1 MPPNTTTR
9 PLRRIAA
16 LGIFLA
22 ACTDGTPTA
31 DLVLTGGSVY
41 SFAWDAPALD
51 GAPAAG
57 APYGPA
63 EGWRPDAE
71 AVAMAG
77 NQILYVGDD
86 AGAGAF
92 IGERTR
98 VIELDGAT
106 VIPGLVDSHTHVA
119 ELGQNLARV
128 DLEGVETEQE
138 MIRRVVERAAEVPPG
153 EWIVGAGWDEAAW
166 ATRYPTWDA
175 LNEATPDHPVWLR
188 SLHGFAGLAN
198 RRAFEAA
205 GVSASTGTPTGG
217 EIRRSA
223 SGELTGLLLN
233 RAVPLL
239 DAAVPAPGPA
249 QTESH
254 ILAGLEAMAA
264 SGYVA
269 VHEAGTPTATM
280 QALERLDAAGRLP
293 IRVYALLSGR
303 DPAQLAEWAERGPL
317 TREGDEDP
325 RLFARGVKAY
335 YDGSLGVRGARMIE
349 AYSDLPG
356 HHGVSGEGY
365 GFNQD
370 SIAMMMAAGFQAAI
384 HAIGDAGNRE
394 TLDFISRVY
403 ETTPVARDARNRIE
417 HAQIVHPDDF
427 QRFVALDVIASMEAP
442 HAVEDM
448 PWAEERVGPERIRGA
463 YAWRTFLEHGIPL
476 TFNSDNPGSSHDPF
490 YGLHAAITRRNPALE
505 PAGGWYP
512 EQAVTPE
519 EAVRAY
525 TSGAAFA
532 SFLEDRTG
540 MLAPGRWGDITVMDV
555 DPLQVGASETPEG
568 ILAGKVLFT
577 VSGGRVVYEAPM
589 GS

>member
-1 MPPNTTTR
+1 M
-9 PLRRIAA
+9 
-16 LGIFLA
+16 
-22 ACTDGTPTA
+22 
-31 DLVLTGGSVY
+31 VGS
-41 SFAWDAPALD
+41 
-51 GAPAAG
+51 
-57 APYGPA
+57 
-63 EGWRPDAE
+63 
-71 AVAMAG
+71 
-77 NQILYVGDD
+77 QIVYVGDD
-86 AGAGAF
+86 AGAAAF

-98 VIELDGAT
+98 VIQLDGAT
-106 VIPGLVDSHTHVA
+106 VLPGLVDSHTHVA
-119 ELGQNLARV
+119 ELGRNLARV
-128 DLEGVETEQE
+128 DLVGVETEEE

-153 EWIVGAGWDEAAW
+153 EWVLGAGWDEGAW
-166 ATRYPTWDA
+166 ANRYPTWDA

-198 RRAFEAA
+198 QAAFEVA
-205 GVSASTGTPTGG
+205 GVVTTTESPTGG
-217 EIRRSA
+217 EIGRSPE
-223 SGELTGLLLN
+223 GGLTGLLLN
-233 RAVPLL
+233 RAVTLL
-239 DAAVPAPGPA
+239 DEAVPAPGP
-249 QTESH
+249 TEAENQV
-254 ILAGLEAMAA
+254 LAGLEAMAA

-269 VHEAGTPTATM
+269 VHEAGTPTGTM

-317 TREGDEDP
+317 VREGDADP
-325 RLFARGVKAY
+325 RLFVRGVKAY

-370 SIAMMMAAGFQAAI
+370 SIAMMMGEGFQAAI

-394 TLDFISRVY
+394 TLDFISGVY
-403 ETTPVARDARNRIE
+403 EATPAARALRNRVE
-417 HAQIVHPDDF
+417 HAQVVHPDDF
-427 QRFVALDVIASMEAP
+427 ERFVSLDVIASMEPP

-448 PWAEERVGPERIRGA
+448 PWAEDRVGPERIRGA
-463 YAWRTFLEHGIPL
+463 YAWRTLLERGVPL

-505 PAGGWYP
+505 PSGGWYA

-519 EAVRAY
+519 EALRAY
-525 TSGAAFA
+525 TSGAAYA

-540 MLAPGRWGDITVMDV
+540 VLAPGRWADLTVLDV
-555 DPLQVGASETPEG
+555 DPLRAGASDAPEA
-568 ILAGKVLFT
+568 ILAGRVLLT
-577 VSGGRVVYEAPM
+577 VSGGRVVYEAPG